1 MANNIELIGIQSNKI
16 DKSETEIIKRI
27 IDARSQSQ
35 SEEDVI
41 ENQMIGIKFSINKY
55 LNDSLNSQVVEAGEF
70 LNDILKIYKIKKNRF
85 AKYIGLSEP
94 NLHALLKGR
103 RKINNEIAKKIEQIF
118 DIDAQAW
125 LYMETK
131 NDIKKFNSKNK
142 VKGKEY
148 SLKELVGGNTIANT

>member
-1 MANNIELIGIQSNKI
+1 MSNNIELIGIQSNKI
-16 DKSETEIIKRI
+16 DKSEAEIIKRI

-35 SEEDVI
+35 SEDEVI

-55 LNDSLNSQVVEAGEF
+55 LNDSINTEIIEAGEF
-70 LNDILKIYKIKKNRF
+70 LNNILAVFKIKKNKF

-103 RKINNEIAKKIEQIF
+103 RKINNEIAKKIELTF
-118 DIDAQAW
+118 NIDAQAW

-131 NDIKKFNSKNK
+131 NDIKKFNLKNTMTK
-142 VKGKEY
+142 KEY
-148 SLKELVGGNTIANT
+148 SIKQLIKN

>member
-1 MANNIELIGIQSNKI
+1 MTNNIELIGIQSNKI

-35 SEEDVI
+35 SKEEII

-55 LNDSLNSQVVEAGEF
+55 LNDSITSEVVEAGEF
-70 LNDILKIYKIKKNRF
+70 INDILKVYGIKKNRF

-103 RKINNEIAKKIEQIF
+103 RKINNEIAKKIELIF
-118 DIDAQAW
+118 KIDAQAW
-125 LYMETK
+125 LYIETK
-131 NDIKKFNSKNK
+131 NEIKKFNINNK
-142 VKGKEY
+142 LTGKDY
-148 SLKELVGGNTIANT
+148 SIKELVG